1 MNHHPIK
8 TNIMLIS
15 EQGLLFLDE
24 IKAEAIKKN

>member
-15 EQGLLFLDE
+15 EQVLLFLDE